1 MQTDQTDQTDDAYQE
16 LRPLLFSIAYRMVG
30 SVSEGEDLVQEA
42 FLRFHRAV
50 RKGTTIESP
59 KAYLSATVT
68 RLAINHLRSAR
79 VRRERYVGTWLPEPL
94 LTSPDDETAR
104 HAETADSL
112 SMAFLVLLE
121 RLSPV
126 ERAVFVLREVLGY
139 GYDEIAGM
147 VGKSE
152 ENCRQIFARAH
163 RHVEA
168 RKPRFEASRERREEL
183 ARRFFAAVEEGDTQ
197 GLVGM
202 LSADAVMYGDG
213 GGKAPAVHEPLHGSE
228 RIARFLAGLARQG
241 RRMDVR
247 LVPTEINGQPG
258 SLSMD
263 SEGRLLNAFALD
275 IVDGQI
281 QTVRSVVNPDKLQ
294 HLGEVA
300 DVAQLLRERGSSGA

>member
-1 MQTDQTDQTDDAYQE
+1 MQTGQTDQTDDAYQA

-30 SVSEGEDLVQEA
+30 SVSEAEDLVQDA
-42 FLRFHRAV
+42 FLRFHRTV

-104 HAETADSL
+104 HAEIADSL

-147 VGKSE
+147 VGKSQ
-152 ENCRQIFARAH
+152 ENARQIFARAH
-163 RHVEA
+163 RHVDA
-168 RKPRFEASRERREEL
+168 RKPRFEASRARREEL

-202 LSADAVMYGDG
+202 LSADAAMYGDG
-213 GGKAPAVHEPLHGSE
+213 GGKAPALREPLHGAE
-228 RIARFLAGLARQG
+228 RVARFLAGLGRQG
-241 RRMDVR
+241 QRMDVR
-247 LVPTEINGQPG
+247 LVLTEINGQPG
-258 SLSMD
+258 SLAVD
-263 SEGRLLNAFALD
+263 SKGRLLNAFALD
-275 IVDGQI
+275 IVDGEVQA
-281 QTVRSVVNPDKLQ
+281 VRSVVNPDKLG

-300 DVAQLLRERGSSGA
+300 DVAQLLRDRGPAGT

>member
-1 MQTDQTDQTDDAYQE
+1 MQTDRTDQTDDAYQE

-30 SVSEGEDLVQEA
+30 SVSEAEDLVQEA

-50 RKGTTIESP
+50 RKGTTIDSP

-94 LTSPDDETAR
+94 LTSPDETAR

-183 ARRFFAAVEEGDTQ
+183 ARRFLAAVEEGDTQ

-213 GGKAPAVHEPLHGSE
+213 GGKAPALLEPLHGAE
-228 RIARFLAGLARQG
+228 RIARFLVGLARRG

-247 LVPTEINGQPG
+247 LVLTEVNGQPG

-263 SEGRLLNAFALD
+263 SQDRLLNVFVLD
-275 IVDGQI
+275 IADGQV
-281 QTVRSVVNPDKLQ
+281 QTVRSVVNPDKLR

-300 DVAQLLRERGSSGA
+300 DVVQLLRESGSGGG

>member
-1 MQTDQTDQTDDAYQE
+1 MQTDQTGQTDDAYQE

-30 SVSEGEDLVQEA
+30 SVSEAEDLVQEA

-59 KAYLSATVT
+59 KAYLSAAVT

-94 LTSPDDETAR
+94 LTSPDDAAR

-112 SMAFLVLLE
+112 SMAFLLLLE

-152 ENCRQIFARAH
+152 ENSRQIFVRAH
-163 RHVEA
+163 RHMDA

-183 ARRFFAAVEEGDTQ
+183 ARRFFAAVEDGDTQ

-213 GGKAPAVHEPLHGSE
+213 GGKGPAIREPLHGGE
-228 RIARFLAGLARQG
+228 RVARFMAGLGRQG
-241 RRMDVR
+241 QRMDVR
-247 LVPTEINGQPG
+247 LVLTEINGQPG
-258 SLSMD
+258 SLAMD
-263 SEGRLLNAFALD
+263 SAGRLLNVFALD
-275 IVDGQI
+275 IVDGQVEA
-281 QTVRSVVNPDKLQ
+281 VRSIINPDKLG

-300 DVAQLLRERGSSGA
+300 DVAQLLRDRGPAKGR

>member
-1 MQTDQTDQTDDAYQE
+1 MQTDETGQTDDAYQE

-30 SVSEGEDLVQEA
+30 SVSEAEDLVQEA

-50 RKGTTIESP
+50 RKGTTIGSP

-68 RLAINHLRSAR
+68 RLAINHLQSAR
-79 VRRERYVGTWLPEPL
+79 VRREQYVGTWLPEPL
-94 LTSPDDETAR
+94 LTSPDDETTR

-112 SMAFLVLLE
+112 SMAFMVLLE

-126 ERAVFVLREVLGY
+126 ERAVLVLREVLGY
-139 GYDEIAGM
+139 SYGEIAEM

-152 ENCRQIFARAH
+152 ENSRQIFARAH

-202 LSADAVMYGDG
+202 LSTDAVMYGDG
-213 GGKAPAVHEPLHGSE
+213 GGKAPAIRDPLHGGE
-228 RIARFLAGLARQG
+228 RVARFMAGLGRQG
-241 RRMDVR
+241 QRMDVR
-247 LVPTEINGQPG
+247 LVLTEINGQPG
-258 SLSMD
+258 SLVMD
-263 SEGRLLNAFALD
+263 PEGRLLNAFALD
-275 IVDGQI
+275 IVDGEVH
-281 QTVRSVVNPDKLQ
+281 TVRSIVNPDKLG

-300 DVAQLLRERGSSGA
+300 DVTQLLRDRGPAGS